1 MYLKMIEKLNDYLEK
16 ALECETIIMATL
28 LHPTIWLRIFHEF
41 WPESENDA
49 KQLLDQHFKKK
60 DAILKKKKQTNIE
73 LLEQDPNQN
82 TFANEND
89 VFARFNAPQSTEE
102 SKEFEV
108 YINNMDWLQG
118 PNSKDPKSL
127 LIWWKVFIY

>member
-1 MYLKMIEKLNDYLEK
+1 MWNPHHGDSFTSNILIKDFSWVL
-16 ALECETIIMATL
+16 A
-28 LHPTIWLRIFHEF
+28 W
-41 WPESENDA
+41 SENDA
-49 KQLLDQHFKKK
+49 KQLLEQHFNKK

-73 LLEQDPNQN
+73 LLEQDPNRN

-89 VFARFNAPQSTEE
+89 VFARFNALQSTEE
-102 SKEFEV
+102 RKELEV

-118 PNSKDPKSL
+118 PNLKDPKSL